1 MASAATIAYT
11 IIIKK
16 LDRFRLLEGVTVLL
30 AELARAAPLLLV
42 LEDLHWAHRAT
53 LAVLVH
59 LARSPKQAALLVLVT
74 CRTGG
79 LGAGDAWAET
89 LAEPSSN
96 SASPRGCARYWP
108 AAWRACPPPPSS
120 CSR

>member
-30 AELARAAPLLLV
+30 AELARAALLLLV
-42 LEDLHWAHRAT
+42 LEDLHWADRAT

-79 LGAGDAWAET
+79 RRRGRVGRDPRRAVEQLGV
-89 LAEPSSN
+89 
-96 SASPRGCARYWP
+96 PRGCARYWP